1 MTDATALKAV
11 VILLNKSK
19 NRPRYRTVI
28 DEDDYDRV
36 MRMNWAP
43 QFGGL
48 SVYAVT
54 SSLKYIPKQHQ
65 LLHRYIIRTQHH
77 EIVDHINGDTLDNR
91 KSNLRIVSTAENRQ
105 NSRRPTFEGK
115 TSKFKGV
122 SWHPGR
128 ERWTSQITCE
138 GITSPLG
145 VFSHE
150 EDAARAYDRAAID
163 LFGEYART
171 NATMKLFEID
181 GERPEDLV
189 PSVSEAIRQHDIKKF
204 EGFSRGYIRKQ
215 RRRSYGEK
223 QYLPDDLK
231 L

>member
-1 MTDATALKAV
+1 M
-11 VILLNKSK
+11 IPLNKMR

-43 QFGGL
+43 QPSGL

-54 SSLKYIPKQHQ
+54 KSLRYIPKHHQ
-65 LLHRYIIRTQHH
+65 RLHAYIIKAEHGQ
-77 EIVDHINGDTLDNR
+77 IVDHINGDTLDNR
-91 KSNLRIVSTAENRQ
+91 KANLRIVTAAENAR
-105 NSRRPTFEGK
+105 NSRRPTFDGK

-122 SWHPGR
+122 TWHPGR
-128 ERWTSQITCE
+128 ERWTAQITCE
-138 GITSPLG
+138 GVTSPLG

-150 EDAARAYDRAAID
+150 EDAARAYDRAAIE

-171 NATMKLFEID
+171 NAAMKLYEID
-181 GERPEDLV
+181 GERAKDLV
-189 PSVSEAIRQHDIKKF
+189 PSISEAIRQHEFKKF
-204 EGFSRGYIRKQ
+204 EGFSRGYMRKQ

-231 L
+231 I